1 MYIYISYSVCKC
13 LVSLLAYY
21 YCALVTVACV
31 HFQTDVLVLL
41 LLLSSISV
49 HLLSSHLLFTSSFHL
64 LSSHR
69 TFSGLSIFSLS
80 LHHLTL
86 SLTHSA
92 DTIVFSSH
100 RHTAVKV
107 KLPLFADEGAGASD
121 VAAVDE
127 MNMAM

>member
-31 HFQTDVLVLL
+31 HFQTDVLV